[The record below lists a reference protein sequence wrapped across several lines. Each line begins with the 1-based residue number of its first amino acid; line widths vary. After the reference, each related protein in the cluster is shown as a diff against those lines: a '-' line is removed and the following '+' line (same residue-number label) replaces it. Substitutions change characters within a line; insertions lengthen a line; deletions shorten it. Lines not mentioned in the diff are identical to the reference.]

1 MVAGRGLPASGGV
14 YPGSRFPFFGE
25 VARHAKLARVTP
37 VVTFDAGMTLVELD
51 LDFLSRRVAERG
63 LAVAP
68 AALRGSAPTAWRHYD
83 ERVEAGGVHGR
94 LWHEL
99 IAEILTGAGATDVM
113 PIVEWLW
120 EQQPS
125 HNLFR
130 APIADMVALARR
142 LHAEGVRTAVVS
154 NSEGRLAELL
164 AEVGIADAFEHVI
177 DSGRLGIEKPDPR
190 VFAHTLELLGV
201 PHATPAVHIGDSWS
215 ADVAGALAAGWRAIW
230 YGRRAVA
237 VTDPRVAHARD
248 AAETF
253 AALAR
258 W

>member
-1 MVAGRGLPASGGV
+1 M
-14 YPGSRFPFFGE
+14 
-25 VARHAKLARVTP
+25 TP

-51 LDFLSRRVAERG
+51 LDFLARRVGERG
-63 LAVAP
+63 ISVAP
-68 AALRGSAPTAWRHYD
+68 AALRAAAPSAWQHYD

-99 IAEILTGAGATDVM
+99 IAEILTGAGAEHVM
-113 PIVEWLW
+113 PAVEWLW
-120 EQQPS
+120 DQQTQQ
-125 HNLFR
+125 NLFR

-142 LHAEGVRTAVVS
+142 LHREGVRTAVIS

-164 AEVGIADAFEHVI
+164 AEVGIADAFEHVV

-190 VFAHTLELLGV
+190 IFAHTLALLGV
-201 PHATPAVHIGDSWS
+201 APDTPAVHVGDSWS
-215 ADVAGALAAGWRAIW
+215 ADVGGALAAGWRAVW
-230 YGRRAVA
+230 YGRRATPVA
-237 VTDPRVAHARD
+237 DPRVAHARD

>member
-1 MVAGRGLPASGGV
+1 MI
-14 YPGSRFPFFGE
+14 
-25 VARHAKLARVTP
+25 P

-51 LDFLSRRVAERG
+51 LDFLARRVGERG
-63 LAVAP
+63 ITVAP
-68 AALRGSAPTAWRHYD
+68 AALRAAAPAAWARYD
-83 ERVEAGGVHGR
+83 ARVDAGGVHGR

-99 IAEILTGAGATDVM
+99 IGDILTGAGATKIG
-113 PIVEWLW
+113 PTVEWLW
-120 EQQPS
+120 EQQPA

-130 APIADMVALARR
+130 AKITDMVELARR
-142 LHAEGVRTAVVS
+142 LRAEGVRTAVVS

-164 AEVGIADAFEHVI
+164 AEVGIAELFEHVV

-190 VFAHTLELLGV
+190 IFAHTLALLGV
-201 PHATPAVHIGDSWS
+201 APDTPAVHVGDSWS

-230 YGRRAVA
+230 YGRRAEPVA
-237 VTDPRVAHARD
+237 DPRVAHARD